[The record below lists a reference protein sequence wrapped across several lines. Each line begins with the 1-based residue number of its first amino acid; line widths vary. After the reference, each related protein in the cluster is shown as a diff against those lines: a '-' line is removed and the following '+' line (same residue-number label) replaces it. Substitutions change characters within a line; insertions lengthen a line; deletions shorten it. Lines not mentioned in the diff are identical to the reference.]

1 MKQPILSIS
10 DHSRDSA
17 GMTYVY
23 PVVSRRAGGVSIG
36 INLNPNNA
44 CNWRCIYCQVPGLVR
59 GAAPA
64 IDLAR
69 LEAELRQV
77 LDDILRGDFMVARVP
92 AAARRLADVAFSGN
106 GEPTSAAEFAAA
118 VEIVHGVLEE
128 QGVLDTVK
136 LRLITNGSLL
146 GRRMV
151 KEGIARL
158 GRHHGE
164 VWFKVDAGDAAGTAR
179 INSVRQRPEAVV
191 ARLQACAGL
200 CSTWVQTCCF
210 ALDDEAPTE
219 TQVQLWLQ
227 LLTAAKASIAG
238 VHLYGLARPSQ
249 QIEAPRLSALPPAWL
264 QALARRVRK
273 LGLIVTVNP

>member
-1 MKQPILSIS
+1 MKQPVLSIS

-23 PVVSRRAGGVSIG
+23 PVVSRRARGVSIG

-44 CNWRCIYCQVPGLVR
+44 CNWRCVYCQVPGLVR
-59 GAAPA
+59 GKAAA
-64 IDLAR
+64 IDLLL
-69 LEAELRQV
+69 LEAELRQM
-77 LDDILRGDFMVARVP
+77 LDDVLRGDFMATRVP

-118 VEIVHGVLEE
+118 VELVQRVLEDH
-128 QGVLDTVK
+128 GLLDRVK

-146 GRRMV
+146 GRQQV
-151 KEGIARL
+151 QDGIALL
-158 GRHHGE
+158 GRHRGE

-179 INSVRQRPEAVV
+179 INSVRQRPDLVV
-191 ARLQACAGL
+191 KRLRACAGL

-210 ALDDEAPTE
+210 ALDGEAPTDPAL
-219 TQVQLWLQ
+219 QAWLQ
-227 LLTAAKASIAG
+227 LLAAARDVIAG
-238 VHLYGLARPSQ
+238 VHLYGLARPSRQ
-249 QIEAPRLSALPPAWL
+249 AEAPRLSALPPAWL

-273 LGLIVTVNP
+273 LGLSVSVSP